1 MKKTRILGHSN
12 LEITAIGYGCMG
24 QTHSYGVVE
33 PEKKMVEL
41 MRYAYEVGYTFFDTA
56 PIYGEDNEKYL
67 GRAILP
73 FRDKVVVATKFG
85 IVDESFFQ
93 GNPDALDSSRASIL
107 QQVDASLSRLG
118 TDYIDLYYQHRIDPK
133 TDPEEVAGT
142 MADLIKAGKIRAW
155 GVSFAP
161 EDYIRKAHKVCPIS
175 AVENMYSFVAR
186 QDEKTFFP
194 LCEELGMTYVSACP
208 LAKGYLSNRYPAG
221 TAYRDGDWRANINL
235 FKQEGIDHN
244 QALMDLILDFA
255 DRKNATPAQIAL
267 AWEIT
272 KKPYLVPIPGTTK
285 TERVKEN
292 FGAVGI
298 DLTDKEM
305 QEIETALAGMDIV
318 GMGR

>member
-1 MKKTRILGHSN
+1 MKKTRMLG
-12 LEITAIGYGCMG
+12 LTDIEITAIGYGCMG

-33 PEKKMVEL
+33 PEKEMVEL

-56 PIYGEDNEKYL
+56 PIYGEENEKYL
-67 GRAILP
+67 GKAIQP
-73 FRDKVVVATKFG
+73 CRDKVVVATKFG

-133 TDPEEVAGT
+133 TEPEEVAGT
-142 MADLIKAGKIRAW
+142 MAELIKAGKIRAW

-161 EDYIRKAHKVCPIS
+161 EDYIRRAHKICPVS

-186 QDEKTFFP
+186 QDEKTLFP

-221 TAYRDGDWRANINL
+221 TTYRNGDWRTNINL
-235 FKQEGIDHN
+235 FKKEGIDHN
-244 QALMDLILDFA
+244 QPLMDLILDFA
-255 DRKNATPAQIAL
+255 ERKNATPAQIAL
-267 AWEIT
+267 SWEIT

-285 TERVKEN
+285 MERVKEN
-292 FGAVGI
+292 FGAVEI
-298 DLTDKEM
+298 DLTEEEM